1 MVVAQYLDVV
11 WTETPAFLPH
21 VGNPPTW
28 GGPASGFSSLQ
39 YKLGR
44 AAGNFSKP
52 HWGIVTLTGCGLGPS
67 GFKPPQTMTA
77 VLASA
82 EAVANGAVAAQL
94 YGDSLSSPADP
105 CYPSTLAWAQFVDA
119 TRHLWGAERHKLADV
134 AILYSVPTRMWVQDT
149 SLSVSFDWISPG
161 QASLAVG

>member
-1 MVVAQYLDVV
+1 MTDLALTTWLLLRRNAYSVVVAQYLDVV

-82 EAVANGAVAAQL
+82 EAV
-94 YGDSLSSPADP
+94 
-105 CYPSTLAWAQFVDA
+105 
-119 TRHLWGAERHKLADV
+119 
-134 AILYSVPTRMWVQDT
+134 
-149 SLSVSFDWISPG
+149 
-161 QASLAVG
+161 